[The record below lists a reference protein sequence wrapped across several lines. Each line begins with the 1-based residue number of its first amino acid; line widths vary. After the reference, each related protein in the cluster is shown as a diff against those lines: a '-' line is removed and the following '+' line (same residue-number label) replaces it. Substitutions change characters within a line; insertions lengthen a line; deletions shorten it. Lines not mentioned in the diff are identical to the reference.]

1 MSRNHLRSQKIS
13 EVVPPIRIDSI
24 VGLTLVDFYLVFVKG
39 AGSAIGDPG
48 SMGTKRDS
56 ASSCEKTLISEAS
69 HSLSLSRLRI
79 LSTSRFGTL
88 R

>member
-39 AGSAIGDPG
+39 CWECDWRSRIDGDQ
-48 SMGTKRDS
+48 
-56 ASSCEKTLISEAS
+56 AEFCIVL
-69 HSLSLSRLRI
+69 
-79 LSTSRFGTL
+79 
-88 R
+88 